1 MSKSTVRTIHS
12 SMLLHSSGKVNN
24 RAVLLPSLKILSLLP
39 HKHFEFF
46 PCGLQP
52 LSLTGS
58 LLLVSVTVTGDSR
71 QQHFQNGSFITAYL
85 VIQRYLTSVVATS
98 LNTGQVLLQLYV
110 CSPHTWTGSSSN
122 TYRQLNI
129 EFKLN
134 LNK

>member
-12 SMLLHSSGKVNN
+12 SMLLHSSGKVN

-39 HKHFEFF
+39 HKHFEIF

-58 LLLVSVTVTGDSR
+58 LLLVSVTVTGHSR
-71 QQHFQNGSFITAYL
+71 QQHFQTGYFITAYL
-85 VIQRYLTSVVATS
+85 VIQRYFTSVVATS
-98 LNTGQVLLQLYV
+98 LNTGQVLLQPYV